1 MNKFLEI
8 TFTTLLFAGLVCFAC
23 CLFMF
28 LLMGAS
34 SHNVP
39 SETYLF
45 FGLRCVGGLLVFL
58 LSWLFLRLVHRK
70 QDKIMAARNK
80 M

>member
-8 TFTTLLFAGLVCFAC
+8 ILTTLLFAGLACFTFF
-23 CLFMF
+23 LFAF

-39 SETYLF
+39 SETYQF
-45 FGLRCVGGLLVFL
+45 FGLRCVDGLFMFL
-58 LSWLFLRLVHRK
+58 LSWLLLKLVHKK
-70 QDKIMAARNK
+70 QDKIKAAKNK
-80 M
+80 K